1 MFVVII
7 ICSQKTCYKGIVI
20 VILTFSSK
28 LDMQNYIDQLNEA
41 QRAPVLQKDGPM
53 IVIAGAG
60 SGKTRVLTLR
70 IAYLMHQGV
79 DAFNILA
86 LTFTNKA
93 AREMKVRIAQIVGSS
108 EAKNLWMGTFHSVFA
123 KILRAEADKLG
134 YPSNFTIY
142 DSQDSQ
148 RLIGQIIKEMQ
159 LDKDIYKPK
168 EILSRISSYKNSLV
182 TVKAYYNN
190 PELQEADAMSKRPRI
205 GEIYNNYVERCFKS
219 GAMDF
224 DDLLLK
230 TNELLTRF
238 PDVLSKYQNRFKYI
252 LVDEY
257 QDTNHSQYLIVRAL
271 SDRFQNICV
280 VGDDAQS
287 IYAFRG
293 ANINNILNFQKDYE
307 GVQTYRLEQNYR
319 SSRNIVEAANSVIDN
334 NKVKLEKVVWTANDF
349 GPKIKVHRSLTDG
362 EEGRFVAST
371 IFEEKMQNQKNNSDF
386 AILYRTN
393 AQSRAMEDALRKK
406 DIPYRI
412 YGGLS
417 FYQRKEIK
425 DVLSYLRLVI
435 NPKDEEALVR
445 VINYPARGIGNTTL
459 DKLTIAANHYK
470 RSIFEVVEHIDKID
484 LKITAGTRNKLS
496 DFSNMI
502 KAFQALEETM
512 DAYQLTEHIVKKT
525 GLVQEMRKDTT
536 PEGITR
542 MENIEELLNGI
553 KDFIE
558 GQREVDGAR
567 GALSEFM
574 EDVALA
580 TDLDKDT
587 GDDDRVALMT
597 IHLAKGLEF
606 PTVFCVGM
614 EEDLF
619 PSAMSMNTRSELE
632 EERRLFYVALTRAE
646 HQAYLTYAQSRYRWG
661 KLVDSDPSRFIEEIK
676 DDYLE
681 YLTPIETN
689 YRYKPTINAD
699 IFGDVDK
706 SKLRLKKPVAGTPP
720 AYVTDNEEPKENRN
734 IRKLK
739 PVDASPTKT
748 TSLTN
753 GNQLL
758 EVGQVVMHERFGK
771 GVIINLEGVGADK
784 KAEIR
789 FDVGGIKKL
798 LLRFAKLQVL

>member
-1 MFVVII
+1 
-7 ICSQKTCYKGIVI
+7 
-20 VILTFSSK
+20 
-28 LDMQNYIDQLNEA
+28 MQHYIDQLNEA
-41 QRAPVLQKDGPM
+41 QRAPVLQKDGAM

-60 SGKTRVLTLR
+60 SGKTRVLTMR

-93 AREMKVRIAQIVGSS
+93 AREMKNRIASIVGNN

-123 KILRAEADKLG
+123 KILRIESEKLG

-142 DSQDSQ
+142 DTQDSV

-159 LDKDIYKPK
+159 LDKDVYKPK
-168 EILSRISSYKNSLV
+168 QVLGRISQYKNSLI
-182 TVKAYYNN
+182 TVRAYFNN
-190 PELQEADAMSKRPRI
+190 PELQEADAMSKKPRI
-205 GEIYNNYVERCFKS
+205 GEIYQNYVERCFKS

-230 TNELLTRF
+230 TNELLNRF
-238 PDVLSKYQNRFKYI
+238 PDVLAKYQDRFRYI

-257 QDTNHSQYLIVRAL
+257 QDTNHSQYLIVKAL

-293 ANINNILNFQKDYE
+293 ANINNILNFQKDYD
-307 GVQTYRLEQNYR
+307 GVQMYRLEQNYR
-319 SSRNIVEAANSVIDN
+319 STRNIVEAANNVIDK
-334 NKVKLEKVVWTANDF
+334 NKTKLDKVVWTDNED
-349 GPKIKVHRSLTDG
+349 GPPIKVHRSLTDS

-371 IFEEKMQNQKNNSDF
+371 IFEQKMQQQLPNNHF
-386 AILYRTN
+386 AVLYRTN
-393 AQSRAMEDALRKK
+393 AQSRSIEDALRKR

-425 DVLSYLRLVI
+425 DVLAYLRLVI

-445 VINYPARGIGNTTL
+445 VINYPARGIGDTTVE
-459 DKLTIAANHYK
+459 KLTVAANHYK
-470 RSIFEVVEHIDKID
+470 RSIFEVMQHIDKID
-484 LKITAGTRNKLS
+484 LKLNSGTKQKLQ
-496 DFSNMI
+496 DFVTMI
-502 KAFQALEETM
+502 QSFQVINENQDAF
-512 DAYQLTEHIVKKT
+512 YLTDHVTKKT
-525 GLVQEMRKDTT
+525 GLVQELKKDGT
-536 PEGITR
+536 PEGIAR
-542 MENIEELLNGI
+542 IENIEELLNGI
-553 KDFIE
+553 KDFTE
-558 GQREVDGAR
+558 GQKEVDGAS
-567 GALSEFM
+567 GSLAEFL

-580 TDLDKDT
+580 TDLDNDT

-606 PTVFCVGM
+606 PHVFIVGL

-619 PSAMSMNTRSELE
+619 PSAMSLNTRSELE

-661 KLVDSDPSRFIEEIK
+661 KLVDSEPSRFIEEI
-676 DDYLE
+676 DDCYLDF
-681 YLTPIETN
+681 LNPMDTN
-689 YRYKPTINAD
+689 YRYKPMMDID

-706 SKLRLKKPVAGTPP
+706 SKLRLNKPVAGTPP
-720 AYVTDNEEPKENRN
+720 AYITSQEPISTAN
-734 IRKLK
+734 IRRLK
-739 PVDASPTKT
+739 PINSSSSSSKSNSVDNHLKI
-748 TSLTN
+748 
-753 GNQLL
+753 GNI
-758 EVGQVVMHERFGK
+758 VMHERFGK
-771 GVIINLEGVGADK
+771 GEIVNLEGVGADK

-789 FDVGGIKKL
+789 FDVGGLKKL
-798 LLRFAKLQVL
+798 LLRFAKLDVIG

>member
-1 MFVVII
+1 
-7 ICSQKTCYKGIVI
+7 
-20 VILTFSSK
+20 
-28 LDMQNYIDQLNEA
+28 MQQYINQLNEA
-41 QRAPVLQKDGPM
+41 QRAPVLQKDGAM

-60 SGKTRVLTLR
+60 SGKTRVLTVR
-70 IAYLMHQGV
+70 IANLMHQGV

-93 AREMKVRIAQIVGSS
+93 AREMKKRIAEIVGSN

-123 KILRAEADKLG
+123 KILRSEAEKLG

-142 DSQDSQ
+142 DSQDSL
-148 RLIGQIIKEMQ
+148 RCLGGIIKEMQ

-168 EILSRISSYKNSLV
+168 QILGRISQYKNSLI
-182 TVKAYYNN
+182 TVRAYFNN
-190 PELQEADAMSKRPRI
+190 PELQEADAMSKKPRM

-230 TNELLTRF
+230 TNELLNRF
-238 PDVLSKYQNRFKYI
+238 PDVLAKYQDRFRYI

-257 QDTNHSQYLIVRAL
+257 QDTNHSQYLIVKAL

-293 ANINNILNFQKDYE
+293 ANINNIINFQKDYD
-307 GVQTYRLEQNYR
+307 GVKMFRLEQNYR
-319 SSRNIVEAANSVIDN
+319 SSKNIVEAANNVIDK
-334 NKVKLEKVVWTANDF
+334 NKTKLDKIVWTANDY
-349 GPKIKVHRSLTDG
+349 GPKIKVHRSITDG
-362 EEGRFVAST
+362 EEGRFVAGT
-371 IFEEKMQNQKNNSDF
+371 IFEQKMQNQLPNSHF

-393 AQSRAMEDALRKK
+393 AQSRAMEDALRKR

-445 VINYPARGIGNTTL
+445 VINYPARGIGDTTVE
-459 DKLTIAANHYK
+459 KLTVAANHYK
-470 RSIFEVVEHIDKID
+470 RSIFEVMEHIDKID
-484 LKITAGTRNKLS
+484 LKLNSGTKTKLQ
-496 DFSNMI
+496 DFVTMI
-502 KAFQALEETM
+502 KSFQVINEQQDAFT
-512 DAYQLTEHIVKKT
+512 LTDHVTKKT
-525 GLVQEMRKDTT
+525 GLVQELKKDGT
-536 PEGITR
+536 PEGIAR
-542 MENIEELLNGI
+542 IENIEELLNGI
-553 KDFIE
+553 KDFTE
-558 GQREVDGAR
+558 GQKEIDGAR
-567 GALSEFM
+567 GALAEFM

-606 PTVFCVGM
+606 PHVFVVGM

-661 KLVDSDPSRFIEEIK
+661 KLVDSEPSRFIEEINGE
-676 DDYLE
+676 YLE
-681 YLTPIETN
+681 YMNPIDSG
-689 YRYKPTINAD
+689 YRYKPSMDID
-699 IFGDVDK
+699 IFGDVDI
-706 SKLRLKKPVAGTPP
+706 SKLRLAKPTAGTPP
-720 AYVTDNEEPKENRN
+720 EYITKNEPVSSLN
-734 IRKLK
+734 IRRLK
-739 PVDASPTKT
+739 PVNSGASSSKSNVTD
-748 TSLTN
+748 TN
-753 GNQLL
+753 LAVGNI
-758 EVGQVVMHERFGK
+758 VMHERFGK
-771 GVIINLEGVGADK
+771 GEIIGLEGVGADK

-789 FDVGGIKKL
+789 FDVGGLKKL
-798 LLRFAKLQVL
+798 LLRFAKLNVIG